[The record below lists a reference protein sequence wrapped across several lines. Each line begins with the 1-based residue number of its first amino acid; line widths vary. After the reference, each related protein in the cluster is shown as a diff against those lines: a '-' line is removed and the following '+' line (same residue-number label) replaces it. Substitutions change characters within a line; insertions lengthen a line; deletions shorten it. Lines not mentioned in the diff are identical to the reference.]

1 MHADP
6 ELKSAATLLRERL
19 GGLRPETGIILGS
32 GLGNLGDR
40 IDNPVVVPFIDIPGF
55 PVTTAIGHKGNFI
68 CGTVGGKCIIA
79 AQGRYHYY
87 EAHTYETVTL
97 PLRLMIELGIRT
109 LITTNASGAL
119 NPEYDLGDL
128 MVLTSHIN
136 FLEGYRENNDR
147 TESCSMYDESL
158 RKEFIETAENLGI
171 EIREGCYVA
180 TTGPS
185 YETPAE
191 HFNFIRMGG
200 DAIGMS
206 TIPEVQEAN
215 KAGLRTLGISIVAD
229 APHYE
234 EDPTTSCLVRTG
246 DMIDGDEVVKIAEES
261 ANRLMDIIEEMLKRQ

>member
-68 CGTVGGKCIIA
+68 CGTVGGKCVIA

-97 PLRLMIELGIRT
+97 PVRLMIELGIRT

-136 FLEGYRENNDR
+136 FLEGYRTNNER
-147 TESCSMYDESL
+147 TESYSMYDLTL
-158 RKEFIETAENLGI
+158 REL
-171 EIREGCYVA
+171 
-180 TTGPS
+180 
-185 YETPAE
+185 
-191 HFNFIRMGG
+191 
-200 DAIGMS
+200 
-206 TIPEVQEAN
+206 
-215 KAGLRTLGISIVAD
+215 
-229 APHYE
+229 
-234 EDPTTSCLVRTG
+234 
-246 DMIDGDEVVKIAEES
+246 
-261 ANRLMDIIEEMLKRQ
+261 

>member
-40 IDNPVVVPFIDIPGF
+40 IDNPVVVPFIEIPGF

-68 CGTVGGKCIIA
+68 CGTVGGKCVIA

-136 FLEGYRENNDR
+136 FLEGYRENNYR
-147 TESCSMYDESL
+147 TENCSMYDESL

-191 HFNFIRMGG
+191 HFNFTRMGG

-215 KAGLRTLGISIVAD
+215 TAGLRTLGISIVAD

-246 DMIDGDEVVKIAEES
+246 DMIDGEEVVKIAEES